1 MSEKLN
7 PKKNAGI
14 EKMLMAA
21 NEKIIQQY
29 FSWDPQEDSEFAP
42 LIVGKGSIGGKGRS
56 LLFGIRKLWDQDEE
70 LATKVIFPPS
80 IFLAVSNYQYV
91 LAQIKDIG
99 HLAEME
105 SDEIERRFLET
116 ELPPAVI
123 SSIRIFLNKVKDP
136 IIVRSSSMLE
146 DSLKYSFAGKYL
158 STFLINDEDDLD
170 LRVELVS
177 RQIKKIY
184 SRIFFPMAIAYREK
198 HGLGSDQ
205 MGIIIMRVSG
215 KWRGRYYY
223 PTLAGVGFS
232 KYYRRWTTR
241 VKPEDGIIR
250 LVFGMG
256 TTSTKR
262 GYARSFSLTMPSL
275 RPEGQ
280 NPFNIMRHSQEHFQ
294 VVDKEK
300 RELVTVHIKDIWK
313 DIVPYHSCF
322 PDYAQVYTSDFEGGY
337 FRRMSKGS
345 CSLDKDS
352 KICFTFE
359 EFASRS
365 KHFFVRMKKILK
377 ILDESMGIA
386 ADIEFAYHPN
396 EDLVELVQSRPL
408 WVRENQQFMEIPDID
423 PAKIILKADR
433 MVTDG
438 QRKNIPYLIMIDHNL
453 YCAARNWCDIARG
466 IGNVNY
472 RLGQKKF
479 ILVAP
484 GRVGSSNPL
493 LGVPVRYDEI
503 TNCCCIVELGI
514 PKAGFMPELSFGTH
528 FFTDLEID
536 EILYMPVYQGE
547 EGNIFNERFFNN
559 SPYALGSDPAIRIY
573 AGSFSVYSNGEANIG
588 IVTSDRVNKPI

>member
-1 MSEKLN
+1 MT
-7 PKKNAGI
+7 
-14 EKMLMAA
+14 A
-21 NEKIIQQY
+21 NEKRVQQY
-29 FSWDPQEDSEFAP
+29 FSWAPQEDLEFAP
-42 LIVGKGSIGGKGRS
+42 LIVGTGSIGGKGRS
-56 LLFGIRKLWDQDEE
+56 LLFGIRKLWDYDEE
-70 LATKVIFPPS
+70 LASKVIFPPS
-80 IFLAVSNYQYV
+80 LFLAVSNYQYV
-91 LAQIKDIG
+91 LGQIEDKEHIAD
-99 HLAEME
+99 
-105 SDEIERRFLET
+105 
-116 ELPPAVI
+116 LPPAEIENCFLKTNLPSAVTD
-123 SSIRIFLNKVKDP
+123 SIRIFLKKIKDP
-136 IIVRSSSMLE
+136 IIVRSSSILE

-158 STFLINDEDDLD
+158 STFLINDEGDLST
-170 LRVELVS
+170 RIKIVEK
-177 RQIKKIY
+177 QIKIIY
-184 SRIFFPMAIAYREK
+184 SRIFSPMAVAYREK

-215 KWRGRYYY
+215 KWRGKYYY

-294 VVDKEK
+294 VVDKDK

-322 PDYAQVYTSDFEGGY
+322 PNYAQVYTPDFEGGY
-337 FRRMSKGS
+337 FKRVSKGS
-345 CSLDKDS
+345 CCLGKDS

-359 EFASRS
+359 EFANRS
-365 KHFFVRMKKILK
+365 KHFFKRMKKILRV
-377 ILDESMGIA
+377 LDESMGVA
-386 ADIEFAYHPN
+386 ADIEFAYHPT

-408 WVRENQQFMEIPDID
+408 WIKESQRLMKIPDID
-423 PAKIILKADR
+423 QSKIILKADR

-438 QRKNIPYLIMIDHNL
+438 QSRNIPYLVMVDHNL
-453 YCAARNWCDIARG
+453 YCTAKNWCDIARG
-466 IGNVNY
+466 IGEINY
-472 RLGQKKF
+472 KLGQKKF

-547 EGNIFNERFFNN
+547 EGNIYNENFFND
-559 SPYALGSDPAIRIY
+559 SPYTLGLDPSIRIY
-573 AGSFSVYSNGEANIG
+573 SGSFSVYSDGEANIG
-588 IVTSDRVNKPI
+588 IVTAE